1 MHQFNLTYWICFLAF
16 AFFAIYIDLHYIGR
30 RHKALS
36 TKLSLGLTS
45 VWFTISM
52 IFAGIIYILKG
63 STFATEFV
71 TGYIVELSLSM
82 DNVFVF
88 ILIFS
93 YFNIPKKYQ
102 HEVLFY
108 GIISAIIMRMI
119 FILLGV
125 ALVQYFTWVFYIFG
139 LLLMYSS
146 YKIVS
151 QKHTAA
157 EISDNAYI
165 NLLTRYFKLT
175 KEINS
180 DKFFIRKKGVLHG
193 TPLLIA
199 LLVIEKADLVFAID
213 SVPAVIA
220 ITREPFI
227 AFTSNVFA
235 IIGLRTLYFVLA
247 NLIDQLVYL
256 KYGLCFIL
264 FYIGCKMFL
273 LPLGIHIPTT
283 VSLFVILSSLGGTAA
298 LSFMRKGLK

>member
-1 MHQFNLTYWICFLAF
+1 MDQFGLIYWFCFLVF
-16 AFFAIYIDLHYIGR
+16 AFLAIYLDLHYVGR
-30 RHKALS
+30 RHKELS
-36 TKLSLGLTS
+36 TKISLGLTGI
-45 VWFTISM
+45 WISLALLFSGVIYFM
-52 IFAGIIYILKG
+52 KGAQFAG
-63 STFATEFV
+63 EFI
-71 TGYIVELSLSM
+71 TGYAVELSLSM

-108 GIISAIIMRMI
+108 GVISAIVMRML
-119 FILLGV
+119 FIIAGV
-125 ALVQYFTWVFYIFG
+125 ALVEYFTWVFYIFG
-139 LLLMYSS
+139 LVLIYSS
-146 YKIVS
+146 YKIVA

-157 EISDNAYI
+157 EISDNSYI
-165 NLLTRYFKLT
+165 TWLTKYFKVT
-175 KEINS
+175 KQIKSEH
-180 DKFFIRKKGVLHG
+180 FFVRENGVLHG

-199 LLVIEKADLVFAID
+199 LLVVEKADLVFAID

-247 NLIDQLVYL
+247 NLIDQLAYL

-264 FYIGCKMFL
+264 FFIGCKMVL
-273 LPLGIHIPTT
+273 LPLEIHISTML
-283 VSLFVILSSLGGTAA
+283 SLSVILLSLLGTAM
-298 LSFMRKGLK
+298 LSLIKAKN